1 MCWVFALGRES
12 FDTRPNSDEALV
24 QLFKRSLGT
33 ETARVAFRHLLQTFT
48 RIDADKMVY
57 LK

>member
-1 MCWVFALGRES
+1 M
-12 FDTRPNSDEALV
+12 
-24 QLFKRSLGT
+24 FKRCLGT
-33 ETARVAFRHLLQTFT
+33 QTAQTAFRHLLQTFT